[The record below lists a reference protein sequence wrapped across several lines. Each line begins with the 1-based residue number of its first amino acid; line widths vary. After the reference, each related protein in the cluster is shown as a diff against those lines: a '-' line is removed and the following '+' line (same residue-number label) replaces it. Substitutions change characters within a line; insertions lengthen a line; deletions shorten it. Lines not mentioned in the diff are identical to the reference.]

1 MKRFIATGLSVLL
14 PGLCLAQSNPSA
26 LSAGTTLDAQQ
37 SQEMLAPIAGYRTQR
52 DQQPALATVI
62 SSSQARQIFE
72 AQVGNMQL
80 SDIPLISIAAY
91 ALWAHV
97 GPPWANIPCW
107 PSTFG
112 CVDNPLYNTITAQ
125 LVRGLEG
132 TSGMVYPGSQV
143 AVNMLKNQDQQE
155 EAITAI
161 QDLETKK
168 ADLRTRQA
176 EYEQSYGDGSY
187 HIRMNESVPVASS
200 LPSLSG
206 RIDPLTQAAMSSAEQ
221 ARQNSTNI
229 QLQNRLFYTAL
240 TNDGTLLDRA
250 SLRAAQEAAKARAL
264 NELREVI
271 NNRQT
276 FRAAQRNEAARKE
289 YDREKIERVR
299 DNIPQQQP

>member
-1 MKRFIATGLSVLL
+1 MKRFIARRLLVLL
-14 PGLCLAQSNPSA
+14 PGVCLAQSPSTVPTQ
-26 LSAGTTLDAQQ
+26 TTLGAQQ
-37 SQEMLAPIAGYRTQR
+37 SQEMLAPIASYRTQR

-80 SDIPLISIAAY
+80 TDIPLISIAAY
-91 ALWAHV
+91 ALWAYV

-107 PSTFG
+107 PTAFG
-112 CVDNPLYNTITAQ
+112 CIDNPLYYTITAQ

-143 AVNMLKNQDQQE
+143 AVNMLKNQEQQE
-155 EAITAI
+155 EAISAI

-168 ADLRTRQA
+168 ADLQTQQA
-176 EYEQSYGDGSY
+176 EYEQSYGNSSY
-187 HIRMNESVPVASS
+187 HVRMNESVPVAPP
-200 LPSLSG
+200 LPALSG

-229 QLQNRLFYTAL
+229 QLQNRVFYTAL
-240 TNDGTLLDRA
+240 TNDGTMLDRA
-250 SLRAAQEAAKARAL
+250 SLRTAQEAAKARAL

-271 NNRQT
+271 NDRQT

-289 YDREKIERVR
+289 YDQEKVDRAR
-299 DNIPQQQP
+299 NNIPQQP